1 MRKLMIL
8 GSVAA
13 AALLGTGLL
22 VSLPARADNNEN
34 SQLYPAGRFALVE
47 GEINVATAQEGSQ
60 SNSQKVMLKVD
71 TATGQV
77 WVLQL
82 CISGSND
89 PTVRS
94 AAWAPVLNQGT
105 FNPGGTPLVASPNSY

>member
-8 GSVAA
+8 GGAA
-13 AALLGTGLL
+13 AVALLAAGVL
-22 VSLPARADNNEN
+22 VSLPAQADNNGN
-34 SQLYPAGRFALVE
+34 SQLYPSGRFALVE
-47 GEINVATAQEGSQ
+47 GEINVATVQEGQ
-60 SNSQKVMLKVD
+60 GNVQKVMMRVD

-82 CISGSND
+82 SVNSKND

-94 AAWAPVLNQGT
+94 AVWAPALNDGN
-105 FNPGGTPLVASPNSY
+105 FNTVGTPRVADPNSY